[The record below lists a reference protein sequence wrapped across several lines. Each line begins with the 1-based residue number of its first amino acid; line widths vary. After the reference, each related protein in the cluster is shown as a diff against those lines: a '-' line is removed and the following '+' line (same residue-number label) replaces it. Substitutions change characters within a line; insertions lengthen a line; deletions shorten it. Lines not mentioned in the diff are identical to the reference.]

1 MTTISVAFIIA
12 FLVSGAM
19 TWLTMPLA
27 RRLGFVD
34 IPDDYRK
41 HHGRPIPRLGGPA
54 IFLAFFAPIFGL
66 LLFRELS
73 QVSRG
78 LLVNYSRMLILGI
91 GATVVLA
98 CGVLDDKFGLKPLV
112 KLAWEIAVGTFMYL
126 SGFTI
131 GIIST
136 PLGGALNLGIFALPI
151 TVLWFVGCMNAVNLL
166 DGLDGLA
173 SGVAVFVGAT
183 LFLTSLHFQNSF
195 GMFTM
200 ACLIGAAL
208 GFLLFNFPPA
218 KIFLG
223 DSGSLLLGF
232 LIAALSLL
240 GASRKAEA
248 AVALLI
254 PIVALGLPILDTLLA
269 ILRRWYKRLPFST
282 PDRQHIHHRLVSMGY
297 SPRKAVL
304 TLYLICVGLA
314 VVALIITFA
323 RNEIILMMMAA
334 MLITSFV
341 GARIFSGLGLTDVWN
356 RLRRSHAE
364 GERLSRDFISIETAL
379 QAIRQARTL
388 DDLWAAGV
396 HLFEDV
402 EFDSARLTWAGVEK
416 NWRRAVAGTGDEWSV
431 RLRLP
436 PDGELRLGSG
446 RAPGS
451 IFGERS
457 DLLEALRDTLAVRL
471 AQLPAA

>member
-1 MTTISVAFIIA
+1 
-12 FLVSGAM
+12 
-19 TWLTMPLA
+19 
-27 RRLGFVD
+27 
-34 IPDDYRK
+34 
-41 HHGRPIPRLGGPA
+41 
-54 IFLAFFAPIFGL
+54 
-66 LLFRELS
+66 
-73 QVSRG
+73 
-78 LLVNYSRMLILGI
+78 
-91 GATVVLA
+91 
-98 CGVLDDKFGLKPLV
+98 
-112 KLAWEIAVGTFMYL
+112 
-126 SGFTI
+126 
-131 GIIST
+131 
-136 PLGGALNLGIFALPI
+136 
-151 TVLWFVGCMNAVNLL
+151 AVNLL

-173 SGVAVFVGAT
+173 SGVAIFVGVT

-282 PDRQHIHHRLVSMGY
+282 PDRLHIHHRLVSMGY

-314 VVALIITFA
+314 IVALIITFA

-334 MLITSFV
+334 LLITSFV
-341 GARIFSGLGLTDVWN
+341 GARIFSGLGMTDVWN
-356 RLRRSHAE
+356 RLRRSHSA
-364 GERLSRDFISIETAL
+364 GERLTRDFVAVETAI
-379 QAIRQARTL
+379 QGIRRAGSL
-388 DDLWAAGV
+388 DELWAAGSRM
-396 HLFEDV
+396 FEDI
-402 EFDSARLTWAGVEK
+402 ELDAARLAWDGIERCWQGA
-416 NWRRAVAGTGDEWSV
+416 ASGTGDEWSV

-436 PDGELRLGSG
+436 PDGELVLRAG

-457 DLLEALRDTLAVRL
+457 DLLEALRDATAERL
-471 AQLPAA
+471 GRGF

>member
-1 MTTISVAFIIA
+1 MHYPRV
-12 FLVSGAM
+12 
-19 TWLTMPLA
+19 LT
-27 RRLGFVD
+27 
-34 IPDDYRK
+34 
-41 HHGRPIPRLGGPA
+41 
-54 IFLAFFAPIFGL
+54 
-66 LLFRELS
+66 
-73 QVSRG
+73 
-78 LLVNYSRMLILGI
+78 LGI
-91 GATVVLA
+91 GAAIVLA
-98 CGVLDDKFGLKPLV
+98 CGLLDDKFGLKPLV
-112 KLAWEIAVGTFMYL
+112 KLVWEIVVGAFMYL

-131 GIIST
+131 GVIST
-136 PLGGALNLGIFALPI
+136 PLGGALDLGIFAFPI

-173 SGVAVFVGAT
+173 SGVAVFVSAT

-200 ACLIGAAL
+200 ACLGGAAL

-282 PDRQHIHHRLVSMGY
+282 PDRLHIHHRLVSMGY

-334 MLITSFV
+334 LLITSFV

-356 RLRRSHAE
+356 RLRRSHSA

-379 QAIRQARTL
+379 QAIRGARAM
-388 DDLWAAGV
+388 DDLWSAGV
-396 HLFEDV
+396 RLFEDV
-402 EFDSARLTWAGVEK
+402 EFDEARLAWPGADRT
-416 NWRRAVAGTGDEWSV
+416 WRRAEAVPGDEWSV

-436 PDGELRLGSG
+436 PSGELVLRAG

-457 DLLEALRDTLAVRL
+457 DLLEALRDALAERL
-471 AQLPAA
+471 AQGF